1 MPCGSALESSGE
13 GMWHLTQKSALGR
26 LCTYIEPAAPISL
39 AVGHGERG
47 AQGTIY
53 NVADGLEARAAD
65 GPRTCVKRERLAVQP
80 VEHDVAAEVEEH
92 VDGGGEQ

>member
-1 MPCGSALESSGE
+1 
-13 GMWHLTQKSALGR
+13 MWHLTQKSALGR

-39 AVGHGERG
+39 AVGHGEQG
-47 AQGTIY
+47 AHGTIY
-53 NVADGLEARAAD
+53 NVADGLEVRAAD